1 MSLSETLK
9 QYQTQP
15 LSIGQEVSGITYT
28 KDDMFQNNFNGLLN
42 NISSNGKM
50 PPKEELLKQA
60 LYEIANT
67 EQGRDVISRLPSDM
81 KIKILP
87 FTVVLKDLIY
97 LVALGTYLWSN
108 KTISLK
114 ESIIKGNPAKTK
126 EKDLKAILIHELR
139 HANQHALEGR
149 DKNFFCR
156 MSIAENFKANKLCEA
171 ETYAWFKT
179 NLFCEKTFGHW
190 ANPTKEKIDAFMKRD
205 LVAEKKKLFG
215 VVPNPFFNE
224 NKIKQSPAYH
234 FQQALRNNNG
244 DVYAAQKHLTGYYMT
259 YLMSDNVGLRDKLW
273 QIFYHWQAFQA
284 ARFYPRL
291 SVDEKVQ
298 PNPEYEQI
306 LARFQSEYGVRHQD
320 IDRTGLGYFGTKY
333 LKHIQKSWDLFEKKV
348 DQEIEISTRNH
359 LKRWLDENQSD
370 DTPLQPLRMQK
381 IQSHSAS
388 VFLKAQ
394 MNRNKTH
401 DR

>member
-87 FTVVLKDLIY
+87 FTVVLNAPLY
-97 LVALGTYLWSN
+97 WVVLGTYSWRN

-114 ESIIKGNPAKTK
+114 ASCIKENPSKIKG
-126 EKDLKAILIHELR
+126 KDFKSVLLHELR

-284 ARFYPRL
+284 A
-291 SVDEKVQ
+291 
-298 PNPEYEQI
+298 
-306 LARFQSEYGVRHQD
+306 
-320 IDRTGLGYFGTKY
+320 
-333 LKHIQKSWDLFEKKV
+333 
-348 DQEIEISTRNH
+348 
-359 LKRWLDENQSD
+359 
-370 DTPLQPLRMQK
+370 
-381 IQSHSAS
+381 
-388 VFLKAQ
+388 
-394 MNRNKTH
+394 
-401 DR
+401 